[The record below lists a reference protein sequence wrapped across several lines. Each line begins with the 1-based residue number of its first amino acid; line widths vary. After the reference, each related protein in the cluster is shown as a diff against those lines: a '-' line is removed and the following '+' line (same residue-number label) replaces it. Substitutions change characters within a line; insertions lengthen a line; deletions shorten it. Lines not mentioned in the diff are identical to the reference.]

1 MKRFIVAA
9 VAAAALIAPAG
20 ASANAEVGID
30 LDAVKMSCPTPVMW
44 CVQDQIDYAFAT
56 AQSGINTTRYYAN
69 RAIYLVSQP
78 PPVNQICYVIWGQ
91 PCSTALVV

>member
-9 VAAAALIAPAG
+9 VAAAAMAAPSG
-20 ASANAEVGID
+20 ASAMEVEID
-30 LDAVKMSCPTPVMW
+30 LDSVKASCPTPVMW
-44 CVQDQIDYAFAT
+44 CVQDQVDAAFAA

-69 RAIYLVSQP
+69 RAIYIVSQP